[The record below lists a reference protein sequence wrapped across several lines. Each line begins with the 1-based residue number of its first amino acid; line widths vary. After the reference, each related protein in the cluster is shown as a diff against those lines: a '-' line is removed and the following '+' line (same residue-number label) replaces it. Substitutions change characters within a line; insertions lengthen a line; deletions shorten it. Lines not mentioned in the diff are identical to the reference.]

1 MPGLGGLIS
10 LPAMPNTSTVRK
22 FAISIDPDEAV
33 DFAEHVDWF
42 GKRLAPLGFKQAAT
56 YTFRYTDS
64 ECMMKVELK
73 DSQDGYFVFLY
84 VQAPDE
90 HKFRAEAVAN
100 AFEAFVVDTSGTKR
114 HTLKED

>member
-1 MPGLGGLIS
+1 M
-10 LPAMPNTSTVRK
+10 AHTTTVRK

-42 GKRLAPLGFKQAAT
+42 ADRLKPLGFKQAAT
-56 YTFRYTDS
+56 YTFRYTDP

-100 AFEAFVVDTSGTKR
+100 AFDAHVVDTAGTKR
-114 HTLKED
+114 HSLKDE